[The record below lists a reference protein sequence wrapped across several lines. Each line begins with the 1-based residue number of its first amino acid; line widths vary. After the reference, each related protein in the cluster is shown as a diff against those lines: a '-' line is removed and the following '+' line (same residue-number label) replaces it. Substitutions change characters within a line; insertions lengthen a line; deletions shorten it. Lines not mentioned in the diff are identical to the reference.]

1 MQRLRQV
8 IKSVDLDADGVFKY
22 IQIRLNP
29 TGNNPDGEPVTLV
42 RGYLDCEYHADILQK
57 FNDT

>member
-29 TGNNPDGEPVTLV
+29 TGNNPDG
-42 RGYLDCEYHADILQK
+42 
-57 FNDT
+57 